1 MAARPKRRKTV
12 RKEENVNVRVTAEQ
26 KTELV
31 AAAERAGIG
40 VSSWMLT
47 VALREARKEAGGRA

>member
-1 MAARPKRRKTV
+1 MG
-12 RKEENVNVRVTAEQ
+12 VTTFPPT
-26 KTELV
+26 TEL
-31 AAAERAGIG
+31 AGIG

>member
-26 KTELV
+26 KAELV

-47 VALREARKEAGGRA
+47 VALREARKEGGGRA